1 MGILLD
7 RNGGLNGCAL
17 LALLIGIMAGGSLIV
32 VAAVDGGGQAA
43 PHMWLDAMAERGWAG
58 GGGGA
63 TEYERAGI
71 VASLYDMAGDEW
83 AAAAAAHRR
92 AALSAENAAAEW
104 TEVAELLGGYAAGH
118 GTGYE
123 RVRAAEARAA
133 EWLSAGGAARGMAAE
148 AAAEAGYRRA
158 AAEARAGAA
167 GIAAGADA
175 ADADRRVAS
184 MMDRR
189 AGAERPRAPP
199 SLAAAADVRTMLP
212 RLLPLPMPTGAWHQ

>member
-17 LALLIGIMAGGSLIV
+17 LALLAGIMTGRSLIA

-43 PHMWLDAMAERGWAG
+43 PHMRLDAMAERGAG
-58 GGGGA
+58 GVGVA

-83 AAAAAAHRR
+83 VAAAAAHRR

-104 TEVAELLGGYAAGH
+104 TEAAELLGGYAAGH

-123 RVRAAEARAA
+123 RVRAAEAGAA
-133 EWLSAGGAARGMAAE
+133 EWLSAGGAAGGM
-148 AAAEAGYRRA
+148 

-184 MMDRR
+184 MMDRL

-212 RLLPLPMPTGAWHQ
+212 LPLLLPLPMPTGAWHQ